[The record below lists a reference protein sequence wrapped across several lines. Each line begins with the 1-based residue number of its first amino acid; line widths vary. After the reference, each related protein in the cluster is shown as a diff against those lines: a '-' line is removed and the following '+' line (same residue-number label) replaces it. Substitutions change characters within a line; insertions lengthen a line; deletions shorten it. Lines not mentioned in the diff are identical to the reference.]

1 MPHQLAKCANLD
13 RAQTSAARKN
23 RRRALW
29 GLCHAIA
36 PADAPGCDAI
46 GRAGLSIIRLAFAIV
61 YPAGARAQTNLPT
74 RVYVSLTIKNKY
86 KPK

>member
-1 MPHQLAKCANLD
+1 VPPQLAKCANLD

-36 PADAPGCDAI
+36 PAVAPGCDAI

-61 YPAGARAQTNLPT
+61 YPAGARADKFAHPRL
-74 RVYVSLTIKNKY
+74 RLTYNK
-86 KPK
+86 KQV